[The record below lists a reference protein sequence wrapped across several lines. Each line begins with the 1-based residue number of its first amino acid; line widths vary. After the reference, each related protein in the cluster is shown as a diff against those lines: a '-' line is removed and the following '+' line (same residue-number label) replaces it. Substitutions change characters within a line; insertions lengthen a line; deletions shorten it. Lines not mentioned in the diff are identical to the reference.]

1 MGLTKV
7 TVQAYNLY
15 KNKPPY
21 EAEFIVDTGA
31 IDCLAPEDKL
41 IEAGIEVKGK
51 AVYELANGEPVEY
64 KYGFAIIELM
74 GEETVAHII
83 FGPKDCEPILG
94 VTALENIGII
104 VDPVTR
110 KLNRLAAKPL
120 KKLTL
125 RKFTRGTHPNNFRK
139 DIQKEEKMT

>member
-7 TVQAYNLY
+7 TVQASNLY
-15 KNKPPY
+15 KNKPFY
-21 EAEFIVDTGA
+21 EAEFLVDTGA

-51 AVYELANGEPVEY
+51 AVYELANEELIEY

-74 GEETVAHII
+74 GEETVSHII
-83 FGPKDCEPILG
+83 FGPKYCEPILS
-94 VTALENIGII
+94 VLENIGII

-120 KKLTL
+120 KKSNRLN
-125 RKFTRGTHPNNFRK
+125 TRSFGLVPSLG
-139 DIQKEEKMT
+139 

>member
-1 MGLTKV
+1 MGLIKV
-7 TVQAYNLY
+7 TVQISNLY
-15 KNKPPY
+15 KNKPSY
-21 EAEFIVDTGA
+21 EADFLVDTRA

-51 AVYELANGEPVEY
+51 AVYELSNGEPVEY
-64 KYGFAIIELM
+64 KYGFALVELM

-110 KLNRLAAKPL
+110 KLNRLRAKPL
-120 KKLTL
+120 KKVTL
-125 RKFTRGTHPNNFRK
+125 LKFPRSNSY
-139 DIQKEEKMT
+139 M